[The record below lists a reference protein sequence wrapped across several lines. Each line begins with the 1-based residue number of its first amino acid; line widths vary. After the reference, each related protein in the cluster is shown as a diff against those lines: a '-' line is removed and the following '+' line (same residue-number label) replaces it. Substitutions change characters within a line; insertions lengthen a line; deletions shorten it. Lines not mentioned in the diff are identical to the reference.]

1 MAIQPPPSRSAI
13 LSPGEIAELFIVGA
27 SCLGGLSILTAV
39 ARRIAGPR
47 TGPAMVLGASMASRA
62 NSQEVDALREEV
74 EQLRTEV
81 AALKERSAELDDV
94 HNRLDFAERL
104 LAQVREK
111 PALPGTR

>member
-1 MAIQPPPSRSAI
+1 M
-13 LSPGEIAELFIVGA
+13 GA
-27 SCLGGLSILTAV
+27 SGLGGLSILTAV

-47 TGPAMVLGASMASRA
+47 TGPAMVLGAGLASRA
-62 NSQEVDALREEV
+62 ASQDVEALRDEV
-74 EQLRTEV
+74 EQLRAEV

-111 PALPGTR
+111 PALPGPR